1 MTLPHSMNA
10 LVQLHDGYSGTQ
22 TGITF
27 DSMEPFIDRRELPV
41 PQIAEGQ
48 VLIRVRL
55 ANINPSDLHFIKGEY
70 GQPRRK
76 GYPAG
81 FEGVGDVVAGA
92 GRHAEALVGKR
103 VAFSVSMDGSGS
115 WAEYA
120 VTAAHNCIP
129 VRPDMLDV
137 DAAGH
142 IVNPLTAMAMFDI
155 VRKAESKSFV
165 LTAGA
170 SQLSK
175 LLISLARDE
184 GLSAIVFVRRAE
196 MIEPLTRLGAAHVI
210 LETDPNALETFR
222 EISRREKPRVMLD
235 AVANQLS
242 CDIFFAMPNRAN
254 WVIYGK
260 LDSSAI
266 SARELG
272 QFIFMSKKITGFW
285 LTEWFRDTT
294 PEEQLKVIAEV
305 QQRFVDRRW
314 TTDVAEIVP
323 LASAVARLPKAL
335 AARSGKVLISPS
347 EHPEP

>member
-1 MTLPHSMNA
+1 MTLPHSMRA

-27 DSMEPFIDRRELPV
+27 DAMEPYLALRELPV
-41 PQIAEGQ
+41 PQLAEGQ

-76 GYPAG
+76 DYPAG
-81 FEGVGDVVAGA
+81 FEGVGDVVAGVGKA
-92 GRHAEALVGKR
+92 AESLIGKR

-115 WAEYA
+115 WADFA

-129 VRPDMLDV
+129 VREDMLDV

-142 IVNPLTAMAMFDI
+142 IVNPLTAVAMFEI
-155 VRKAESKSFV
+155 VRKSEAKSFV

-184 GLSAIVFVRRAE
+184 GYRAIVFVRRAE
-196 MIEPLTRLGAAHVI
+196 MIEPLMKLGAAHVI
-210 LETDPNALETFR
+210 LETDPRALETFR

-235 AVANQLS
+235 AVANQHS
-242 CDIFFAMPNRAN
+242 CDVFFAMPNRAN

-260 LDSSAI
+260 LDSSPI

-285 LTEWFRDTT
+285 LTEWFRDTA
-294 PEEQLKVIAEV
+294 PAEQMRVISEV

-323 LASAVARLPKAL
+323 LASAMERLPAAL
-335 AARSGKVLISPS
+335 SARGGKVLIRATS
-347 EHPEP
+347 E